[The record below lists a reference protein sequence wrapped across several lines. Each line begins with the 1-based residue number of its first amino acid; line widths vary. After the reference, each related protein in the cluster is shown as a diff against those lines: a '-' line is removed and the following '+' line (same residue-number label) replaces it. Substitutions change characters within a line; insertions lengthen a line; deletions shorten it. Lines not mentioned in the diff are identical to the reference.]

1 MNTLSQN
8 IMKENK
14 KTVLIVDDDID
25 YLAQMEIQVKRLGYD
40 VVTAD
45 TQKEGEALINTK
57 KFDLAIID
65 LMMENKD
72 SGFILCYKMKQKYPE
87 MPVII
92 ASAVTA
98 ETGLSF
104 GVETA
109 ADRSWIKADT
119 FIEKGIRPDQLER
132 EINKLLKI

>member
-1 MNTLSQN
+1 M
-8 IMKENK
+8 
-14 KTVLIVDDDID
+14 LIVDDDVD
-25 YLAQMEIQVKRLGYD
+25 YLAQMEIQVKKLGFD
-40 VVTAD
+40 VITAD
-45 TQKEGEALINTK
+45 NQKSGEEIINREK
-57 KFDLAIID
+57 VDLAIID

-72 SGFILCYKMKQKYPE
+72 SGFILCYKMKKKNPQ

-98 ETGLSF
+98 ETGLNF
-104 GVETA
+104 GVETE

>member
-1 MNTLSQN
+1 MN
-8 IMKENK
+8 ENK
-14 KTVLIVDDDID
+14 KSILIVDDDMD
-25 YLAQMEIQVKRLGYD
+25 CLAQLELQVKRLGFD
-40 VVTAD
+40 VMTAGS
-45 TQKEGEALINTK
+45 QKEGEEIITREK
-57 KFDLAIID
+57 PDLAIID

-72 SGFILCYKMKQKYPE
+72 SGFILCYKMKKQFPE

-98 ETGLSF
+98 ETGLRF
-104 GVETA
+104 GVETE
-109 ADRSWIKADT
+109 DERSWIKADT

>member
-1 MNTLSQN
+1 
-8 IMKENK
+8 MKEVK
-14 KTVLIVDDDID
+14 KTILIVDDDAD
-25 YLAQMEIQVKRLGYD
+25 CLSQMEMQIKRLGFE
-40 VVTAD
+40 VLTAD
-45 TQKEGEALINTK
+45 SQKQGEEVISHEK
-57 KFDLAIID
+57 PDLAIID

-72 SGFILCYKMKQKYPE
+72 SGFILCYKMKQKYPG

-98 ETGLSF
+98 ETGLRF
-104 GVETA
+104 GVETE
-109 ADRSWIKADT
+109 DERRWIKADT

>member
-1 MNTLSQN
+1 
-8 IMKENK
+8 MKENK
-14 KTVLIVDDDID
+14 KTVLIVDDDVD
-25 YLAQMEIQVKRLGYD
+25 YLAQMEIQVKRLGFD
-40 VVTAD
+40 VLTAD
-45 TQKEGEALINTK
+45 TQKAGEEIINREK
-57 KFDLAIID
+57 VDLAIID

-72 SGFILCYKMKQKYPE
+72 SGFILCYKMKKKNPE

-98 ETGLSF
+98 ETGLNF
-104 GVETA
+104 GVETQ